1 MAAECGDG
9 WMPVVT
15 DWLQFEA
22 GYAEPHRLCA
32 AAGRADLDVTVCL
45 VEPDERFLAQCA
57 ELGVMRCVVIAP
69 SRDMAALQSFLDRFV
84 RIAEHVCL

>member
-32 AAGRADLDVTVCL
+32 AAGRAANPKEIKSDTARQRAD
-45 VEPDERFLAQCA
+45 
-57 ELGVMRCVVIAP
+57 VMRSSP
-69 SRDMAALQSFLDRFV
+69 
-84 RIAEHVCL
+84 